1 MINFMYMRA
10 PEKAQSTTVS
20 TGSIND
26 AVEEIAETSAATTT
40 TTEVAAVW
48 QQR

>member
-1 MINFMYMRA
+1 MINFMYIRA

-26 AVEEIAETSAATTT
+26 AVEEIAATAGATSTTAA
-40 TTEVAAVW
+40 VAAVW